1 MGNAPH
7 DGEVPNMTDLWRMA
21 EAALPPRWVLQ
32 GLRCG
37 STGLEAAQRADSWVA
52 EACGPGRGCVRIEAG
67 MPDEA
72 LGELA
77 VRLRAIPA
85 TRDDAVDRP

>member
-1 MGNAPH
+1 
-7 DGEVPNMTDLWRMA
+7 MTDLWWA
-21 EAALPPRWVLQ
+21 AHTALPPGWALQ

-37 STGLEAAQRADSWVA
+37 STGLQPAQRSDSWVA
-52 EACGPGRGCVRIEAG
+52 EACGPDGGCVRIEAAL
-67 MPDEA
+67 PDHA

-85 TRDDAVDRP
+85 AGASPVTRQ